1 VAPRGVDGGA
11 ARLTVVALVGD
22 HGVRDT
28 GIRDW
33 PPREVANV
41 EVSSAQPVPRAFVG
55 RAVELGVFSRAIGDA
70 RLGVPSVLLVGAEAG
85 MGKTTLLTEAA
96 ARATA
101 QLSVGRCLQLG
112 GTVVPLG
119 PLVDLLRHLQR
130 TSPDAL
136 AATEG
141 LTMFAPWL
149 SSPRLDD
156 QTRGRASAEG
166 VFAPVVDLFGRL
178 AADDVLVVAFEDLHW
193 ADPATWDL
201 FDLLARNLFDEHVVL
216 VGTYRADEVARDPV
230 MRRRVAELARLTN
243 ASRIEMSGLERSDV
257 AARVAALT
265 GGAADAGLVDRVF
278 ERGEGNPFFTEELV
292 RAHRDGVD
300 VPELLSDLISHD
312 LASLPLSARNVV
324 GVAAAIGREA
334 AHDLLAAVVDLD
346 DEVLEDA
353 LRSALEARVLVVDR
367 HVDGYRFRH
376 ALIAEVVYDE
386 LLPSRRRRLHRR
398 IADALLDGQADPMS
412 ADGAGQLAFHLDRSG
427 DIAGAFTALLRA
439 ADVAETVAPAVA
451 LRQLERAFELWDD
464 AGAAAAREDRCD
476 RLWQAAELATGS
488 TGNDRAV
495 VLAREAFTCGIPSRG
510 AAWAHERLGRYLWAS
525 GELAASGEEFRA
537 AADLLATGADEPGAA
552 LTMAGLAQAD
562 LMGAD
567 ITQAERWCR
576 QVFERVPVPAVDLPA
591 WVMATRVLGAARA
604 DVGAVADGAALCRAA
619 VAAANSA
626 YTRALA
632 TAYLGIVL
640 VEAGE
645 YQEAVSVAL
654 DGGGDARRAGL
665 DRSFGAYFDSEAAE
679 GLMRLGRWDDADA
692 VLADRY
698 AAGMEA
704 FHPGRA
710 RVVVTAAVL
719 AARRGDQAT
728 ALERLD
734 QTRSRPV
741 DPFHEPLIEAGAAE
755 AHLALGDWAR
765 ALDAAERGWTAA
777 VARRRR
783 WWMVRFAMF
792 STWAAVERALDDMA
806 RRVPVDVVELA
817 GRLTERLDR
826 ARIDVTSEDGEVAPI
841 VAAQLAHGVAMVTS
855 LTGADPDAWAVAADR
870 WGLLGDRWMAAEA
883 RLREAEAS
891 VSVGDAAGAALA
903 LRAAHTTA
911 LELTS
916 AMLLGRVESVSRRTR
931 ISVES
936 TEIVTVDE
944 RSADRLGLT
953 PREAEVL
960 AHVAAGRTNRQI
972 GEELYVSEKTA
983 SVHVSNILRKLGVST
998 RVEAAAVAQR
1008 LGID

>member
-1 VAPRGVDGGA
+1 VNIEA
-11 ARLTVVALVGD
+11 
-22 HGVRDT
+22 
-28 GIRDW
+28 
-33 PPREVANV
+33 
-41 EVSSAQPVPRAFVG
+41 SSAQREGRAFVG
-55 RAVELGVFSRAIGDA
+55 RAVELGVFAQAIDDA

-96 ARATA
+96 GRASA
-101 QLSVGRCLQLG
+101 QLLVGRCLQLG
-112 GTVVPLG
+112 GAVVPLG

-130 TSPDAL
+130 TSPEAL
-136 AATEG
+136 AATQG
-141 LTMFAPWL
+141 LATFAPWL
-149 SSPRLDD
+149 FSPALVDQSSA
-156 QTRGRASAEG
+156 RASAEG

-216 VGTYRADEVARDPV
+216 VGTYRADEVVRDPV

-243 ASRIEMSGLERSDV
+243 TSRVEMSGLERSDV
-257 AARVAALT
+257 ATRVAALT
-265 GGAADAGLVDRVF
+265 GGVADAVLVDRVF

-312 LASLPLSARNVV
+312 LASLAPSARTVL

-334 AHDLLAAVVDLD
+334 PHDLLAAVVDLD
-346 DEVLEDA
+346 DEDLEGG
-353 LRSALEARVLVVDR
+353 LRSALDARLLVVDR

-386 LLPSRRRRLHRR
+386 LLPSQRRRLHRR
-398 IADALLDGQADPMS
+398 IADALLDRQADAMP
-412 ADGAGQLAFHLDRSG
+412 ADRAGQLAFHLDRAG
-427 DIAGAFTALLRA
+427 DVPGAFTALLAA
-439 ADVAETVAPAVA
+439 ADAAETVAPAVA

-464 AGAAAAREDRCD
+464 AGAASAREDRCD

-525 GELAASGEEFRA
+525 GDLAASSAEFRA
-537 AADLLATGADEPGAA
+537 AAELLATSGNELGAA

-562 LMGAD
+562 LMEAD
-567 ITQAERWCR
+567 ITRAERWCR
-576 QVFERVPVPAVDLPA
+576 QVFDRIPVPAVDPAA
-591 WVMATRVLGAARA
+591 WVMATRVLGAVRA
-604 DVGAVADGAALCRAA
+604 DGGAVAEGVALCRGA
-619 VAAANSA
+619 VAAADSA

-645 YQEAVSVAL
+645 YQDAVSVAL

-719 AARRGDQAT
+719 AARRGDPAT
-728 ALERLD
+728 SFERLE
-734 QTRSRPV
+734 QARSRPV
-741 DPFHEPLIEAGAAE
+741 DPYHEPLIEAGAAE
-755 AHLALGDWAR
+755 AHLALGDWAG
-765 ALDAAERGWTAA
+765 ASEAAERGWTAA
-777 VARRRR
+777 VTRRRR

-806 RRVPVDVVELA
+806 RRVPVDVVDLA
-817 GRLTERLDR
+817 RRLTERLDR
-826 ARIDVTSEDGEVAPI
+826 ARIDVTSDDGEVAS
-841 VAAQLAHGVAMVTS
+841 VLAAQLAHGVAMVTS
-855 LTGADPDAWAVAADR
+855 LTGPDPAAWSITADHWER
-870 WGLLGDRWMAAEA
+870 LGDRWMAAEA

-891 VSVGDAAGAALA
+891 VSIGDAARGAMA

-916 AMLLGRVESVSRRTR
+916 ATLLDRVESVSRRTR

-936 TEIVTVDE
+936 AEVVTVDE

-960 AHVAAGRTNRQI
+960 ALVAAGRTNRQI